1 MWPCGELCGVFSY
14 PLLSISSLVGKSVF
28 NTPFP
33 LHYFLK
39 LSSHFRLTIIK
50 SKSLAF
56 SLHPP
61 ASVSGFF
68 LTVALS
74 TDEKPLVSHL
84 PSAQNGREPSC
95 LASSWRSLFY
105 KLSFLATAQTS
116 RIQQWCDSRGRGNI
130 LEEKLLDLIQEAEF
144 GWLPLGAGEQWDLLK
159 SLKISQKH
167 TFIKSYSSGS
177 KGPRTI

>member
-1 MWPCGELCGVFSY
+1 M
-14 PLLSISSLVGKSVF
+14 LVGKSVF

-33 LHYFLK
+33 PHYFLN
-39 LSSHFRLTIIK
+39 LSSHFSLTIIK

-74 TDEKPLVSHL
+74 IGEKTLVSHL

-95 LASSWRSLFY
+95 LAFSWRSLFC
-105 KLSFLATAQTS
+105 KLSFLATAQTVYNKG
-116 RIQQWCDSRGRGNI
+116 CNSRGRGNI
-130 LEEKLLDLIQEAEF
+130 LEEKLLDSIQKQHWVDYHW
-144 GWLPLGAGEQWDLLK
+144 GQ
-159 SLKISQKH
+159 
-167 TFIKSYSSGS
+167 GS
-177 KGPRTI
+177 NGTC